1 MKRIFYFLSI
11 IVTLFCSVA
20 VYSQTPQKLKTEEE
34 PWRVL
39 EKARLAYKSGNYG
52 DALRLSENAKQNRI
66 AQCEWYTYVLNSAF
80 HVSSIQHAGDDIE
93 KVLAAL
99 QEDGL
104 RDAKTILDYFVNMY
118 SAEYFNNSV
127 AELRAFAENRR
138 DYPEAEYLIGKVY
151 QIEGEYDFAYRYYDK
166 AWKLADKLD
175 VPDEKYDILYSMADL
190 AIMTGNEDRY
200 EKTLLLVL
208 NSDKTFMD
216 AGFSNS
222 FSQVLSRP
230 KSMSPDRFFQMY
242 RSGNVRSVLACY
254 KLSEFYADH
263 GEKSKSLTMLA
274 YGMIAATN
282 HISTI
287 ISDRDSDYKYTT
299 LRDFFVEISKYSD
312 IVQWGI
318 DNGVWEHFYDFAL
331 KVSELGNENFSQNL
345 FLILSECEPE
355 EYWRTAAK
363 KLVKR

>member
-11 IVTLFCSVA
+11 IVTLFCCVA

-104 RDAKTILDYFVNMY
+104 
-118 SAEYFNNSV
+118 
-127 AELRAFAENRR
+127 
-138 DYPEAEYLIGKVY
+138 PEAEYLIGKVY
-151 QIEGEYDFAYRYYDK
+151 QIEGEYDLAYRYYDK